1 MGLCKGRRVLF
12 EYGYEVLPNGVKVLV
27 DRVIFPDS
35 VAALPLTGDGRVF
48 LVRQYRPTIR
58 KWVLEA
64 PAGTLKPGE
73 DPRDAALRELEEE
86 AGLTTD
92 NLEYVGGGYV
102 SPGYSTEYMKLY
114 IAWNPRRGE
123 PRREA
128 HEVIEKV
135 VELSLGKAR
144 EMIYAGEIAD
154 VKTITLILAASL
166 KLGLKVESPH
176 G

>member
-12 EYGYEVLPNGVKVLV
+12 EYEYEVLPNGVEVLV

-35 VAALPLTGDGRVF
+35 VAVLPLTGDGWVF

-102 SPGYSTEYMKLY
+102 SP
-114 IAWNPRRGE
+114 
-123 PRREA
+123 
-128 HEVIEKV
+128 
-135 VELSLGKAR
+135 
-144 EMIYAGEIAD
+144 
-154 VKTITLILAASL
+154 
-166 KLGLKVESPH
+166 
-176 G
+176 